1 MSTEPAADLLYN
13 EVEDE
18 LRIPLRALL
27 ADRCPTGA
35 LLTRIESDEPYDTK
49 LWAALGAELGIT
61 GLSVPEEQGGAGAGW
76 RETAVVLEELGR
88 AVAPVPYLGS
98 SVLVAAALMAADENR
113 VLPEVAAG
121 RRPAAL
127 AVPFSTSPGRSFP
140 DAVRLSGSTLSGTV
154 TSVADALPA
163 RVLLVP
169 ATGEAGP
176 GLYLVDVTAAEDTVV
191 LTPRRSLDLT
201 RQLADITLRSAPAVP
216 VALGTEAIRVLE
228 VALTTGAA
236 LLASEQLGVAEWCLA
251 TTVTYVKER
260 HQFGRPVGSFQAVKH
275 RLADLYGLV
284 SQARAVARNAV
295 AALDAG
301 SPTVALEASLAQ
313 AFVSEAVVE
322 TAEAALQLHGGIGFT
337 WEHPVHLYLKRAKS
351 SALALGTADR
361 HRSLVALLADL
372 PPAV

>member
-18 LRIPLRALL
+18 LRLPLRALL
-27 ADRCPTGA
+27 ADRCPTDA
-35 LLTRIESDEPYDTK
+35 LLTRVEGDEPYDTK
-49 LWAALGAELGIT
+49 LWGALGAELGVT
-61 GLSVPEEQGGAGAGW
+61 GLSVPEECGGAGAGW

-98 SVLVAAALMAADENR
+98 SVLVTAALMAADEAR

-121 RRPAAL
+121 RRAAAL
-127 AVPFSTSPGRSFP
+127 AVPFSTGPGLPFP
-140 DAVRLSGSTLSGTV
+140 DAVRLGGSTLDGTV

-169 ATGEAGP
+169 ATGAAGP
-176 GLYLVDVTAAEDTVV
+176 GLYLVDLAAAGDTVA

-201 RQLADITLRSAPAVP
+201 RPLADIALRSAPATP
-216 VALGTEAIRVLE
+216 VALGDEAVRVLK

-236 LLASEQLGVAEWCLA
+236 LLASEQLGVAEWCLT
-251 TTVTYVKER
+251 TTVAYVKER

-361 HRSLVALLADL
+361 HRSLLAPLVDL

>member
-1 MSTEPAADLLYN
+1 MSTEPTVDLLYN

-18 LRIPLRALL
+18 LRLPLRALL
-27 ADRCPTGA
+27 ADRCPAVA
-35 LLTRIESDEPYDTK
+35 LLARIESDEPYDTG
-49 LWAALGAELGIT
+49 LWRALGAELGVT
-61 GLSVPEEQGGAGAGW
+61 GLSVPEEYGGAGAGW

-98 SVLVAAALMAADENR
+98 SVLVTAALMAADETR

-121 RRPAAL
+121 RRAAAL
-127 AVPFSTSPGRSFP
+127 AVPFSTSPGLPFP
-140 DAVRLSGSTLSGTV
+140 DAVRLSGSALSGTV

-169 ATGEAGP
+169 ATGAAGP
-176 GLYLVDVTAAEDTVV
+176 GLYLVDLAAAGDTVTV
-191 LTPRRSLDLT
+191 TPRRSLDLT
-201 RQLADITLRSAPAVP
+201 RPLADLTLRSAPAVP
-216 VALGTEAIRVLE
+216 VALGNEAIRVLE

-236 LLASEQLGVAEWCLA
+236 LLASEQLGVAEWCLT
-251 TTVTYVKER
+251 TTVGYVRER

-301 SPTVALEASLAQ
+301 SPHTALEASLAQ

-351 SALALGTADR
+351 GALALGTADR
-361 HRSLVALLADL
+361 HRSALALLVDL
-372 PPAV
+372 PPAA